1 MGRRGPLIAGVAGLV
16 LASVLVFFLVLPK
29 MSEVTA
35 GRGRLVDAQADQQT
49 LFSRLAALEDARD
62 SAPAAQATIAEVD
75 REIPPTADVSGVIL
89 LMTNAAVQSSLELKV
104 FTPVTPIFDPVAR
117 LSRIDIQVNV
127 QGTYFEI
134 AEFLFRIETLP
145 RAARVLDVNLT
156 PDATTLGALTMSGTV
171 QVYTSDTSAGPGSS
185 PGPTQDPA
193 AAGA

>member
-1 MGRRGPLIAGVAGLV
+1 VGRRGPLIAGVVGLV
-16 LASVLVFFLVLPK
+16 LAALLVFFLVLPK
-29 MSEVTA
+29 MSQVTTA
-35 GRGRLVDAQADQQT
+35 RGGLADAQEVEKT

-62 SAPAAQATIAEVD
+62 SAPAAQALIAEVD
-75 REIPPTADVSGVIL
+75 RQIPPTAEIEGVIR

-104 FTPVTPIFDPVAR
+104 FTPVTPIFDPVSG

-145 RAARVLDVNLT
+145 RAAKVLDVNLS

-171 QVYTSDTSAGPGSS
+171 QVYTSDTSAGPGSF
-185 PGPTQDPA
+185 PGPTQDPG
-193 AAGA
+193 AAGP